1 MIKNVEAQIEDASIN
16 PEQQYTNKVA
26 DVRLCDN
33 VYSEYTTEYSCVN
46 TDNKY

>member
-1 MIKNVEAQIEDASIN
+1 MTLNFEDQTEDSSVN